1 MRNARQTRCFF
12 RFLLPVVLM
21 AASAGLMQCSKKAAE
36 NGRFKVALLSP
47 GPISDAGWNAAA
59 YEGLMLIQKQ
69 LDAEISQIETKTP
82 SEFEEAFRDYARR
95 GFHLVF
101 GHGFEFQDAA
111 AAVAP
116 DFPKTVFITTSGNT
130 VRDNVSPMVF
140 ELEQATY
147 LAGMLAALM
156 SRTGKLGAVGGMEI
170 PPVASTFAAFE
181 AGAKAVNPQVQVL
194 VSYIGNWEDVGAA
207 RQAALALIDR
217 GCDFLIHNA
226 DAAAAGVL
234 QAAAERDVYV
244 FGTNKNQN
252 HLDPQHVI
260 ASCVSHIPQ
269 AYVEMARI
277 VQSGTF
283 DPKIYRLG
291 MKEGVVDFVINPE
304 LRDRIPAEIMAK
316 IDEAR
321 QNILSGEIIVP
332 SKQ

>member
-1 MRNARQTRCFF
+1 MRNAMPTRIFS
-12 RFLLPVVLM
+12 RFWLPMMLM
-21 AASAGLMQCSKKAAE
+21 AVSAGLMHCGKKAAE
-36 NGRFKVALLSP
+36 DGRFKVALLSP

-59 YEGLMLIQKQ
+59 YEGLMLIKKQ
-69 LDAEISQIETKTP
+69 LGAEVSQIETKTP

-95 GFHLVF
+95 GFRLVF

-181 AGAKAVNPQVQVL
+181 AGARAVNPQVQVL

-226 DAAAAGVL
+226 DAAAAGVF

-269 AYVEMARI
+269 AFVEMARI
-277 VQSGTF
+277 VQSGVF
-283 DPKIYRLG
+283 EPKIYRLG
-291 MKEGVVDFVINPE
+291 MKEGVVDFVINPG
-304 LRDRIPAEIMAK
+304 LRDRIPAEVIAK

-321 QNILSGEIIVP
+321 QNILSGEIVVP